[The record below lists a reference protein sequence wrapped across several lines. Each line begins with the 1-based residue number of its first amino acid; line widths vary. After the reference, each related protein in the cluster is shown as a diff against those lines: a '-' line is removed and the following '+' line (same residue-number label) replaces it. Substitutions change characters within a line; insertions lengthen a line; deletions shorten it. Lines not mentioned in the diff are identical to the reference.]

1 MAMILEF
8 PETQPPAR
16 RRSVQRSKPT
26 AEIILFPGVR
36 YERWAETQGGHEA
49 ESSAIVRDRLQL
61 IE

>member
-8 PETQPPAR
+8 PEMQVPAR

-36 YERWAETQGGHEA
+36 YERWAETQAGHEA